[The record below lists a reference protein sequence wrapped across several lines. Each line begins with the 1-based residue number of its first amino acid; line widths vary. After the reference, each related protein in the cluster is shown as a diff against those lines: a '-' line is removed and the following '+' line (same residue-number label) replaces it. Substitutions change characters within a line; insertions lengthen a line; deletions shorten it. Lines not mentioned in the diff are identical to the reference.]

1 MGGWNLKDYDNGGR
15 TTAIEKITSSNGLH
29 HLLYQKIRR
38 CCNLSQPNCQ
48 CLVSNVARQHKKHLL
63 TFEYYWFVPSGFP
76 NSWPLL
82 WRRRSVI
89 LSQSNLCPVP
99 EKKNT
104 TTRRTCLTLETS
116 AGCFKVRICSIKIR
130 GLNVTLQ
137 CWRKRLSCEA
147 LKSLLVLLWCWECQ
161 SLSYMCI
168 INIGVYLH
176 NNYRYLSM

>member
-1 MGGWNLKDYDNGGR
+1 MK
-15 TTAIEKITSSNGLH
+15 
-29 HLLYQKIRR
+29 
-38 CCNLSQPNCQ
+38 CCNRIVWDDLGIE
-48 CLVSNVARQHKKHLL
+48 VARQHKKHLH
-63 TFEYYWFVPSGFP
+63 TIEYYCFVPSGFP
-76 NSWPLL
+76 DSWPLL

-89 LSQSNLCPVP
+89 LSQSNLCP
-99 EKKNT
+99 EKNS
-104 TTRRTCLTLETS
+104 TTRRICLTLETS

-137 CWRKRLSCEA
+137 CWRKRLSFEA

-161 SLSYMCI
+161 SLSYICVCI